1 MKVTTS
7 KRLKE
12 IMMKRNLRQVDIIHL
27 CEPYCKKYNVKI
39 SKNYIS
45 QYVSG
50 KVEPGQRILSILG
63 LALNVN
69 EAWLMGYDVPM
80 ERDSLSEYTFNL
92 DELHEFVKDT
102 GMSLKE
108 VATTLSKDE
117 LLDLRISTYFNKLN
131 DKGKLEA
138 TKRVKELT
146 YIPTYCNDTPEHL
159 KVVAAHNDFAD
170 DEEQQRL
177 MQEDLDDL

>member
-1 MKVTTS
+1 MENTS
-7 KRLKE
+7 TRLK
-12 IMMKRNLRQVDIIHL
+12 KALNLRNLKQIDIVERTGINKGAL
-27 CEPYCKKYNVKI
+27 
-39 SKNYIS
+39 SSYIS
-45 QYVSG
+45 G
-50 KVEPGQRILSILG
+50 KYEPKQTNIYL
-63 LALNVN
+63 LAKALDVN

>member
-1 MKVTTS
+1 MENTS
-7 KRLKE
+7 TRLK
-12 IMMKRNLRQVDIIHL
+12 KALNLRNLKQIDIVERTGINKGAL
-27 CEPYCKKYNVKI
+27 
-39 SKNYIS
+39 SSYIS
-45 QYVSG
+45 G
-50 KVEPGQRILSILG
+50 KYEPKQTNIYL
-63 LALNVN
+63 LAKALDVN

-80 ERDSLSEYTFNL
+80 ERDSLPENAVNIEVL
-92 DELHEFVKDT
+92 EAIENNT

-108 VATTLSKDE
+108 LAALSKDK